1 MVRSPCAGAQGL
13 FFEPGMLVREEERV
27 VRKEKKAELVDL
39 IREKLVRAE
48 IVIATDHRGLTVAKM
63 SELRHK
69 LRQQGIEYR
78 VVKNTLADFAA
89 TAAGKPDLSR
99 LLTGPTALA
108 FGYDDVIQPSRA
120 LLDYQRSSETTLSIK
135 GGMLAGK
142 LLTAE
147 DIIALAKLPPKDE
160 LIARFV
166 GLLQSPVNRLLIT
179 LNGNLQSLMGVLQA
193 RIRQLEGG

>member
-1 MVRSPCAGAQGL
+1 M
-13 FFEPGMLVREEERV
+13 

-39 IREKLVRAE
+39 IREKLVQAE
-48 IVIATDHRGLTVAKM
+48 IVIATDHRGLTVAKI
-63 SELRHK
+63 SGLRNK
-69 LRQQGIEYR
+69 LRQQGVEYR
-78 VVKNTLADFAA
+78 VVKNTLAGFAA

-108 FGYDDVIQPSRA
+108 FGYDDVIQPAKS
-120 LLDYQRSSETTLSIK
+120 LLDYQRSAETTLIIK

-147 DIIALAKLPPKDE
+147 DIVALAKLPPKDE

-166 GLLQSPVNRLLIT
+166 GLVQSPVNRLLIT

-193 RIRQLEGG
+193 RIRQFEGG